1 MFLASEAALRWAW
14 NSAGSAPA
22 LANSRPKAAITAECF
37 EYANPLDSSR
47 ASAMLK
53 HGIVGARNSRVV
65 IAIGEQQFGLPDI
78 AVGFLK
84 QSLLLDGPRPLPAE
98 RSASAAIAG
107 CESRLPTDKR
117 TRLPRRAAGSSRR

>member
-1 MFLASEAALRWAW
+1 FPTRRSSDLSEMFLASEAALRGAW

-47 ASAMLK
+47 ASAIVK

-84 QSLLLDGPRPLPAE
+84 QSLLLDGHTKTP
-98 RSASAAIAG
+98 
-107 CESRLPTDKR
+107 
-117 TRLPRRAAGSSRR
+117 SRRTFSISGDCWL